1 MRKFSRQVAFKRYEE
16 RIKNSDNIRL
26 AREVLVQARLCNALT
41 FEDLEKLDWLLADR
55 INSESSNG

>member
-1 MRKFSRQVAFKRYEE
+1 MRKFSRDVAFKRYEE
-16 RIKNSDNIRL
+16 RIKNAFNIRL